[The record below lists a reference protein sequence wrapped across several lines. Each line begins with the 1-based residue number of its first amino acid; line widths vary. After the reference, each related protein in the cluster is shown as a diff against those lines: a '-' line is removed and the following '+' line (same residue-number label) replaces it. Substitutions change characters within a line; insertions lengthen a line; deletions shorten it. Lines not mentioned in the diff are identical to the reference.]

1 MGRRLDEILD
11 VEYGAGKFF
20 GQATGL
26 YGAKAY
32 KDYDPVTLDTVKL
45 CAAGKI
51 RPPSNKIQFYFG
63 KDYTNCL
70 WNRLLLARLV
80 EKTLV
85 LRASDQRRFGDLP
98 DVSRDYLQALHFN
111 VLKGA
116 YEQWRSHQPRETRER
131 NSRKGMR
138 LRAAKKMRNIH
149 LGKGDARTARLFENA
164 IEVTEALGAEGMSSE
179 EEAVRTTFTMAGQ
192 KKKRTV
198 LQRGKKKGNTG
209 YDRVLIKQNSESA
222 APSKRVRNLYDDKW
236 IKTQIAIDD
245 EFEETLGIRKR
256 TFQLVDFD
264 FNCFSPE
271 EDWVPGE
278 DDGDDADVEDE
289 DDGSDANMEDG
300 GAAEGDADGGEA
312 QDEDDPDGE
321 DVDME
326 DEDAD
331 TDV

>member
-1 MGRRLDEILD
+1 
-11 VEYGAGKFF
+11 
-20 GQATGL
+20 
-26 YGAKAY
+26 
-32 KDYDPVTLDTVKL
+32 
-45 CAAGKI
+45 
-51 RPPSNKIQFYFG
+51 
-63 KDYTNCL
+63 
-70 WNRLLLARLV
+70 
-80 EKTLV
+80 
-85 LRASDQRRFGDLP
+85 
-98 DVSRDYLQALHFN
+98 
-111 VLKGA
+111 
-116 YEQWRSHQPRETRER
+116 
-131 NSRKGMR
+131 
-138 LRAAKKMRNIH
+138 MRNIH

-198 LQRGKKKGNTG
+198 LVIRRQYWRATIATKYMRMIDYYSKRGKKKGNTG

-278 DDGDDADVEDE
+278 DNGDDADVEDE

-312 QDEDDPDGE
+312 QDEDDLDGE
-321 DVDME
+321 DADME